1 MTQEHAI
8 IVVLLVMVGVLFA
21 NELRRQWRERNAD
34 IASNPEKA
42 ERILRFLDTQAEL
55 ISSLNGRVDTLGEV
69 MDAVVKILE
78 KEHKEKAEKNKE
90 NRNVL

>member
-78 KEHKEKAEKNKE
+78 KEHKEKAERNKE

>member
-1 MTQEHAI
+1 MTREHAI

-78 KEHKEKAEKNKE
+78 KEHKEKAERNKE